1 MDAREYRI
9 IMTSDGSMKREII
22 TTVDDLQKGVR
33 LLIDLPC
40 RVTINT
46 DEYRIFYD
54 KVQSFVGRFNLVDTN
69 EWLEVDRWLI
79 KKPNEYLTLEEA
91 GHIKLALEK
100 LRMRALDMVGG
111 RLTEEEK
118 CKSEERID
126 ESFKELREIGQKQV
140 ELLANQNDTL
150 RNSNKSVQRWNV
162 TMFIVAIAGIAISIV
177 VAIFK

>member
-1 MDAREYRI
+1 
-9 IMTSDGSMKREII
+9 MKEEITRAI
-22 TTVDDLQKGVR
+22 DELQRHVR
-33 LLIDLPC
+33 VLIELPC

-46 DEYRIFYD
+46 NEYRIFYD

-91 GHIKLALEK
+91 GHLKLALEK
-100 LRMRALDMVGG
+100 LRMRALEIVGE

-140 ELLANQNDTL
+140 ELLANQNDIL
-150 RNSNKSVQRWNV
+150 KNSNKSVQRWNV
-162 TMFIVAIAGIAISIV
+162 AMFIVAIVGVAISVV
-177 VAIFK
+177 VAIFR

>member
-1 MDAREYRI
+1 MNE
-9 IMTSDGSMKREII
+9 EITRAI
-22 TTVDDLQKGVR
+22 DELQRNVR
-33 LLIDLPC
+33 VLIDLPC

-46 DEYRIFYD
+46 NEYRIFYD

-100 LRMRALDMVGG
+100 LRMRALEVVGE
-111 RLTEEEK
+111 RLTEEER
-118 CKSEERID
+118 CKSEERIG
-126 ESFKELREIGQKQV
+126 ESFKELRGIGQKQV
-140 ELLANQNDTL
+140 ELLANQNDIL
-150 RNSNKSVQRWNV
+150 KNSNKSVQRWNV
-162 TMFIVAIAGIAISIV
+162 AMFIVAIVGVAISVV

>member
-1 MDAREYRI
+1 MHEEI
-9 IMTSDGSMKREII
+9 TSAIDE
-22 TTVDDLQKGVR
+22 LQRHVR

-46 DEYRIFYD
+46 NEYRIFYD
-54 KVQSFVGRFNLVDTN
+54 KVQGFVGRFNLIGTN

-100 LRMRALDMVGG
+100 LRMRALEIVGEG
-111 RLTEEEK
+111 LTAEEK
-118 CKSEERID
+118 CKSERRID
-126 ESFKELREIGQKQV
+126 ESFKELREIGQRQI
-140 ELLANQNDTL
+140 ELLTNQNDIL
-150 RNSNKSVQRWNV
+150 KSSNKSVQRWNV
-162 TMFIVAIAGIAISIV
+162 AMVIVAIIGIATSII